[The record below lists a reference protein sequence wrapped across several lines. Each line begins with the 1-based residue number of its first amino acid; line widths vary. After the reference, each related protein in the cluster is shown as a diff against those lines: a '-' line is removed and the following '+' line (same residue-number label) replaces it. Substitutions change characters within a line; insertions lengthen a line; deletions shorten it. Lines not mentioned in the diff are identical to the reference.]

1 MTLILKHVYIDKLDD
16 IVNKYNKTYHSTIK
30 MKPADIK
37 NQTHVLPLVNK
48 LMIKIQ
54 NLKLVTMLES
64 RYIRMFLQKISIQL
78 GLKMCLWLKSL
89 KKYALVIND
98 LNGEEIVS
106 MFYQKEFQKANQR
119 EFWMEKVIKRK
130 SDKLYAK
137 WQGYDDSFNGWMDKK
152 P

>member
-1 MTLILKHVYIDKLDD
+1 
-16 IVNKYNKTYHSTIK
+16 
-30 MKPADIK
+30 
-37 NQTHVLPLVNK
+37 
-48 LMIKIQ
+48 
-54 NLKLVTMLES
+54 MLES

-106 MFYQKEFQKANQR
+106 MFYQKEFQKANQS

>member
-1 MTLILKHVYIDKLDD
+1 
-16 IVNKYNKTYHSTIK
+16 
-30 MKPADIK
+30 
-37 NQTHVLPLVNK
+37 
-48 LMIKIQ
+48 
-54 NLKLVTMLES
+54 MLES

-119 EFWMEKVIKRK
+119 GFRMEKVIKRK

-137 WQGYDDSFNGWMDKK
+137 W
-152 P
+152 